1 MADLD
6 PPEDSTIKEISY
18 DCCSPDVCK
27 FLTDFDYYL
36 ITRRT
41 AKKEDIQGFDLFPG
55 IEQQDALGFNVVEST
70 HLYLSSNLKS

>member
-6 PPEDSTIKEISY
+6 PPVDSTIKEIFC
-18 DCCSPDVCK
+18 DCCGPEVCK
-27 FLTDFDYYL
+27 FLTDFDHYL

-55 IEQQDALGFNVVEST
+55 IEQQDAQGNVVEST
-70 HLYLSSNLKS
+70 HLYLSSNLKI